1 MKAIYEVFP
10 NILVQFEDFSS
21 EHVSFDIAI
30 MSNDTLLI
38 DILLCLFRLLVFW
51 KSTKIRY
58 SASMMTFK
66 ALVLSFLLVS

>member
-38 DILLCLFRLLVFW
+38 DILLCLLGFW
-51 KSTKIRY
+51 
-58 SASMMTFK
+58 
-66 ALVLSFLLVS
+66 SFGKVPR